1 MRTRELARMLA
12 QVGQLTAAQ
21 RGRVLAVLQ
30 GSQAASEAA
39 AVVQA
44 RLSQRPG
51 CPHCRAPQVVR
62 NGQAS
67 GLQRYKCRHCRKTF
81 NALTGTPL
89 ARLRHKAKWLE
100 QADALL
106 LGVTIH
112 QAAQRLQVAPSTAF
126 RWRHRFLALPQNLKP
141 SAMSGV
147 VEVDETYLRRSCKG
161 QRVHGRASRR
171 RGGAA
176 PKRGVSKE
184 HLPVL
189 VACERAGA
197 TTDYLLEDGDKPEVC
212 RALGPVLSADSIVCT
227 DGSFMLAA
235 ALKDLQLAHR
245 RISRTAGRRV
255 RGPWHLQNV
264 NAYHGRF
271 KQWLG
276 RFRGVATLY
285 LGRYLGWFRALDR
298 SGRQPRGPAQ
308 MLALAVGA

>member
-1 MRTRELARMLA
+1 MLA
-12 QVGQLTAAQ
+12 KMGQLTAAQ
-21 RGRVLAVLQ
+21 RRKVLAALQ
-30 GSQAASEAA
+30 EPQAAAEAA
-39 AVVQA
+39 AVAQG

-51 CPHCRAPQVVR
+51 CPHCRAEHVVR
-62 NGQAS
+62 HGQAS
-67 GLQRYKCRHCRKTF
+67 GLQRYQCRQCRRTF

-89 ARLRHKAKWLE
+89 ARLRHKAKWL
-100 QADALL
+100 QQSDALL
-106 LGVTIH
+106 LGLTIR
-112 QAAQRLQVAPSTAF
+112 QASERLQVAPSTAF

-141 SAMSGV
+141 GAMSGV
-147 VEVDETYLRRSCKG
+147 VEVDETYVRRSCKG
-161 QRVHGRASRR
+161 QRVLGRVSRR

-197 TTDYLLEDGDKPEVC
+197 TTDYMLEDGDKPEVC
-212 RALGPVLSADSIVCT
+212 RALGPVLAADTIVCT

-235 ALKDLQLAHR
+235 AFKDLALEHR
-245 RISRTAGRRV
+245 PISRTQGRRV

-271 KQWLG
+271 KQWLS
-276 RFRGVATLY
+276 RFRGVATSY

-298 SGRQPRGPAQ
+298 PARHPSGPTQ